1 MELIKEVR
9 RLYGFTQEQL
19 ADFLAVSKG
28 LLAMAETGKREL
40 PTAAWL
46 KLNRLYQ
53 HTINLPAAGAG
64 KKYEALFAKQ
74 QAAAAAA
81 LQNHARKCS
90 LEAIVLQDKLA
101 RLKKNHSQAVN
112 TLYLLAGLR
121 EELPEDTNIAKRNML
136 WIDMVEASTCKRLES
151 CGEEE
156 QQLLQ
161 FKIDT
166 LQKQA
171 VQAKRTASKITANN

>member
-9 RLYGFTQEQL
+9 LQYGFTQEQL

-53 HTINLPAAGAG
+53 HAINVPATGAG
-64 KKYEALFAKQ
+64 KKYEALLAEQ
-74 QAAAAAA
+74 QAAAATA
-81 LQNHARKCS
+81 LQHHARKCS

-101 RLKKNHSQAVN
+101 RLKINHSQAVN
-112 TLYLLAGLR
+112 TLYLVAGLR
-121 EELPEDTNIAKRNML
+121 KELPEDKDIATRNILWMNM
-136 WIDMVEASTCKRLES
+136 IETRTCKRLES
-151 CGEEE
+151 CGEDK

-171 VQAKRTASKITANN
+171 VQAKRMANKLIAKT